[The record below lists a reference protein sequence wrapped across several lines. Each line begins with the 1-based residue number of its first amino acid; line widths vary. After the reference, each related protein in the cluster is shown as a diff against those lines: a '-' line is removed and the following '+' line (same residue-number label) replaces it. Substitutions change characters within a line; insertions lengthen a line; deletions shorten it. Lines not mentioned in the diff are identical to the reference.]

1 MVARKEQIFWT
12 AEVAEIL
19 GIPEWRV
26 IKIATGEEYG
36 IKPRRSA
43 KGSGTRRM
51 YDIEN
56 VCAIALAVRLLETG
70 LRPKVIGDVIRKLRM
85 TGRLSSTLRIGSPS
99 PETLYL
105 AVGRHASI
113 GRPLNQSR
121 HQRVKLL
128 DFEQE
133 GFEAGLQEFLNEMS
147 ESFGPD
153 VDVLLVAVGPIF
165 KEINMNLERKKAEE
179 GK

>member
-1 MVARKEQIFWT
+1 MVALKEQIFLT

-43 KGSGTRRM
+43 KGSGSRRV

-70 LRPKVIGDVIRKLRM
+70 LRPKVIGDLIARLRV
-85 TGRLSSTLRIGSPS
+85 TGRLSSTLRVGSPITES
-99 PETLYL
+99 LYL
-105 AVGRHASI
+105 AVGRQASI
-113 GRPLNQSR
+113 GRALNQTR
-121 HQRVKLL
+121 HQRVKLFNL
-128 DFEQE
+128 EEE
-133 GFEAGLQEFLNEMS
+133 GFQDAQDFWSEMF

-153 VDVLLVAVGPIF
+153 VDLLLVAIGPIL
-165 KEINMNLERKKAEE
+165 KAIKVNLDRIKAEE